1 MHTSSQ
7 ASATAQCSP
16 LVSAAT
22 EQPLNWFWKN
32 DSRTYSPY
40 DSSTSRVLTQHYRS
54 IPQGSCIITVNA
66 KQYQVDFSTMQQTNL
81 ATRFSRKIRLE
92 QDTPRLSLVEH
103 TVHTVQWCYR
113 DDRRRYSPYNPQD
126 SATIERSYQDNKSI
140 RLTITGKIYLIDF
153 ARMTQVNGETGYER
167 PIRRQLSDSQSAD
180 MALQSAATPQHDEEE
195 RAVAVTSP
203 EQFTVNLRGPKEN
216 LSKAVE
222 ELEHEL
228 SSCVKTEQMPLR
240 KVPKSVK
247 KSLKEVAAKHDVN
260 ITFSSK
266 GRTAT
271 IKGYGD
277 AHDKALLEM
286 QKLVLAKM
294 PEDEV
299 EFPPEWEPQETNL
312 KLVSVPTSSPEWQA
326 VSSRFQSTMPCL
338 QYLSHCLPIRSIEFG
353 CKVYMV

>member
-1 MHTSSQ
+1 
-7 ASATAQCSP
+7 
-16 LVSAAT
+16 
-22 EQPLNWFWKN
+22 
-32 DSRTYSPY
+32 
-40 DSSTSRVLTQHYRS
+40 
-54 IPQGSCIITVNA
+54 
-66 KQYQVDFSTMQQTNL
+66 MQQTNL

-228 SSCVKTEQMPLR
+228 SSMCQ
-240 KVPKSVK
+240 
-247 KSLKEVAAKHDVN
+247 N
-260 ITFSSK
+260 
-266 GRTAT
+266 
-271 IKGYGD
+271 
-277 AHDKALLEM
+277 
-286 QKLVLAKM
+286 
-294 PEDEV
+294 
-299 EFPPEWEPQETNL
+299 
-312 KLVSVPTSSPEWQA
+312 
-326 VSSRFQSTMPCL
+326 
-338 QYLSHCLPIRSIEFG
+338 
-353 CKVYMV
+353 